1 MSVLLG
7 PDQAEGLKRIVEQSQ
22 SRTRIITITSGKGG
36 VGKSNFAL
44 NFAITLANLRDN
56 NNNNMYTPKRVV
68 IMDADLGLANINVLI
83 GLIPKANLY
92 HVIKGQKKL
101 QDIVTPTSYGIDL
114 IAGASGLSQLAN
126 MDENDRINLIKG
138 ILDLNYA
145 DYLIIDTAA
154 GVSTNVTQ
162 FAAIAHETIIITTPE
177 PTSITDAYGV
187 IKSISLDHGI
197 SNPNL
202 KLVVNKSHSQ
212 AEAEKVASKI
222 IAISQQFLNVQ
233 ITPLGFIPDS
243 PIIPSAVRKQIPF
256 TILSP
261 TSPPAQ
267 SMEQITRKILNVS
280 PKEFQAESGWKK
292 FLDYLIGEK

>member
-44 NFAITLANLRDN
+44 NFAITLANLRD